1 MCEEITEISREH
13 LKRGEERRGEHHLRR
28 RLPGV
33 VAGLQGPGTEPGTG
47 LVCWRRPNA
56 TITTLQLDRENKY
69 RTHISP
75 LSGGMLG
82 HLTPHHLTRNMRGI
96 FRHGDR
102 GMGGGGPQCGP
113 AIYSFISFNNLLIM

>member
-13 LKRGEERRGEHHLRR
+13 LEREEERRGEHHLRR

-33 VAGLQGPGTEPGTG
+33 VAGLQGPGTELGTG

-69 RTHISP
+69 RTHTAQSVPVIQP
-75 LSGGMLG
+75 LSGGMLT
-82 HLTPHHLTRNMRGI
+82 HRARQAY
-96 FRHGDR
+96 F
-102 GMGGGGPQCGP
+102 
-113 AIYSFISFNNLLIM
+113 